1 MYTTTII
8 PTIYGIQMPELAVT
22 FYDRN
27 AELKDMNP
35 TLIEG
40 YDSDTGEYLRS
51 FNSYEEFHQIWPSAE
66 ICGMERTPGGGVRVY
81 CESRNALRGVTGNR
95 PTRSDDGRAT
105 HNKRHN
111 VSDVYEAD
119 HQPPL
124 LHRLTENPLPEQATP
139 ARGKNEWKRRIY
151 DNSIFTIII

>member
-95 PTRSDDGRAT
+95 PTRSDDGRA
-105 HNKRHN
+105 
-111 VSDVYEAD
+111 
-119 HQPPL
+119 
-124 LHRLTENPLPEQATP
+124 
-139 ARGKNEWKRRIY
+139 RR
-151 DNSIFTIII
+151 TRP